1 MTDLYDAIR
10 GAMTP
15 DGRVRMTLEL
25 LTAMHEEGER
35 RSRVDDAMRSPAM
48 QDAIEAAIEAARRR
62 GYAESDRDTL
72 DAMGESH
79 DTPVHIALVHYR
91 ERFAA
96 LMRERAD
103 ERAETAERELEGAER
118 EADDQRERR
127 KRAEVERDAAHA
139 RAEKAERELVEM
151 RADRDSWRQQCEDAR
166 SDALRYG
173 RERDNLLAI
182 IHRDVGELAELSAH
196 ARACLDPEIVS
207 RDPAHARL
215 AALVERI
222 EGGRAYEQADDWQR
236 RAEKAERGRDE
247 LAAQLAALREAAA
260 RYVHSL
266 GEDEETH
273 PTLGRVFVSRDD
285 DGAEDA
291 LDEALADTAPAVEAY
306 TRRVQA
312 EALESAAKRANAE
325 GGEEA
330 HSWALWMMERAAEIR
345 GGRCCSR
352 RRS

>member
-1 MTDLYDAIR
+1 MTDLYEAIR
-10 GAMTP
+10 AAMTP

-48 QDAIEAAIEAARRR
+48 QDAIEAARRR

-127 KRAEVERDAAHA
+127 KRAEVERDAAHERA
-139 RAEKAERELVEM
+139 RAAESERDELRRELASE
-151 RADRDSWRQQCEDAR
+151 RTRSGNTLRDRDA
-166 SDALRYG
+166 
-173 RERDNLLAI
+173 LLAF
-182 IHRDVGELAELSAH
+182 

-207 RDPAHARL
+207 RDPAHR
-215 AALVERI
+215 ALEALCNRI
-222 EGGRAYEQADDWQR
+222 EGS
-236 RAEKAERGRDE
+236 K
-247 LAAQLAALREAAA
+247 
-260 RYVHSL
+260 
-266 GEDEETH
+266 
-273 PTLGRVFVSRDD
+273 
-285 DGAEDA
+285 
-291 LDEALADTAPAVEAY
+291 
-306 TRRVQA
+306 
-312 EALESAAKRANAE
+312 
-325 GGEEA
+325 
-330 HSWALWMMERAAEIR
+330 
-345 GGRCCSR
+345 
-352 RRS
+352 

>member
-1 MTDLYDAIR
+1 MTDLYEALRAAI
-10 GAMTP
+10 AP
-15 DGRVRMTLEL
+15 DGRVRLTLPL
-25 LTAMHEEGER
+25 MTAMHEEGER

-118 EADDQRERR
+118 EADEQRERR

-139 RAEKAERELVEM
+139 RAQEAERELAEM
-151 RADRDSWRQQCEDAR
+151 RADRDSWRQQADDAR

-173 RERDNLLAI
+173 RERDEAQGEASAISRRLATARLSL
-182 IHRDVGELAELSAH
+182 RDLIDH

-222 EGGRAYEQADDWQR
+222 EGATANETPVPRLSEDQGEGDW
-236 RAEKAERGRDE
+236 
-247 LAAQLAALREAAA
+247 
-260 RYVHSL
+260 
-266 GEDEETH
+266 
-273 PTLGRVFVSRDD
+273 
-285 DGAEDA
+285 
-291 LDEALADTAPAVEAY
+291 
-306 TRRVQA
+306 
-312 EALESAAKRANAE
+312 
-325 GGEEA
+325 
-330 HSWALWMMERAAEIR
+330 
-345 GGRCCSR
+345 
-352 RRS
+352 